1 MSASEKVEFWKELD
15 PRQLRSLGDRLLAES
30 LPHVESSRARE
41 DIADDSYDAREK
53 LGWSHEQVA
62 EALGVTA
69 ELVWAWEEDR
79 VKAPECLPLVL
90 SRLVALQSETA

>member
-1 MSASEKVEFWKELD
+1 MTAREKQEFWKDLD
-15 PRQLRSLGDRLLAES
+15 PRQMRSIGDRLLAES
-30 LPHVESSRARE
+30 LPHVELSRARE
-41 DIADDSYDAREK
+41 EIADDSYEAREK
-53 LGWSHEQVA
+53 LGWTHQQVG

-90 SRLVALQSETA
+90 QRILQLQSEEG